1 MREMKM
7 KTPVQMTDDLAHFI
21 KETRED
27 AAFPHESLYVDLLEQ
42 WKVLSRYQLEY
53 ADKESKRLYNAYW
66 NSMSH
71 WYKIFDKEREHLLEP
86 TALPSEDLMDFY
98 AGLIEDL
105 MDHVLSLV
113 PPVPHSTIIKLTDFR
128 VLLSNE
134 LQKITQLDLEIQGP
148 IDFAMIMDY
157 WKMLGE
163 SFDREKIK

>member
-1 MREMKM
+1 MKM
-7 KTPVQMTDDLAHFI
+7 KTPVQMTDDLARFI
-21 KETRED
+21 KENRED
-27 AAFPHESLYVDLLEQ
+27 AAYPHESLYVDLLEQ

-53 ADKESKRLYNAYW
+53 ADKESKRVFN
-66 NSMSH
+66 N
-71 WYKIFDKEREHLLEP
+71 ERNHLLEP
-86 TALPSEDLMDFY
+86 TAVPSEDLMDFY

-113 PPVPHSTIIKLTDFR
+113 PPSPHSTVIKLTDFR

-134 LQKITQLDLEIQGP
+134 LQKITQLDLGIQGP

-163 SFDREKIK
+163 SLDRESIK

>member
-1 MREMKM
+1 MAR
-7 KTPVQMTDDLAHFI
+7 
-21 KETRED
+21 
-27 AAFPHESLYVDLLEQ
+27 
-42 WKVLSRYQLEY
+42 
-53 ADKESKRLYNAYW
+53 
-66 NSMSH
+66 
-71 WYKIFDKEREHLLEP
+71 WYEVFNNERDNLLEP
-86 TALPSEDLMDFY
+86 TALPSDELMDFY

-113 PPVPHSTIIKLTDFR
+113 PPSPHSTVIKLTDFR

-163 SFDREKIK
+163 SLDREKIK

>member
-1 MREMKM
+1 MKM

-27 AAFPHESLYVDLLEQ
+27 TAFPHESLYVDLLEQ

-98 AGLIEDL
+98 SGLIN
-105 MDHVLSLV
+105 V
-113 PPVPHSTIIKLTDFR
+113 FR
-128 VLLSNE
+128 PSWVREQSE
-134 LQKITQLDLEIQGP
+134 CTKQKTTCYAG
-148 IDFAMIMDY
+148 
-157 WKMLGE
+157 G
-163 SFDREKIK
+163 R

>member
-1 MREMKM
+1 MKM
-7 KTPVQMTDDLAHFI
+7 KTPVQMTDDLACFI
-21 KETRED
+21 KKNRED
-27 AAFPHESLYVDLLEQ
+27 TASPHESLYVDLLEQ

-53 ADKESKRLYNAYW
+53 ADKESKRLYNTYW
-66 NSMSH
+66 NSMAR
-71 WYKIFDKEREHLLEP
+71 WYEIFNNE
-86 TALPSEDLMDFY
+86 LMDFY

-113 PPVPHSTIIKLTDFR
+113 PPSPHSTIIKLTDFR

-134 LQKITQLDLEIQGP
+134 LQKITQLDLGIQGP

>member
-1 MREMKM
+1 MKK
-7 KTPVQMTDDLAHFI
+7 KTPVQMTDDLACFI
-21 KETRED
+21 KENRED
-27 AAFPHESLYVDLLEQ
+27 TASPHESLYVDLLEQ

-66 NSMSH
+66 NSMAR
-71 WYKIFDKEREHLLEP
+71 WYEIFNNERDNLLEP
-86 TALPSEDLMDFY
+86 TALPSDELMDFY

-105 MDHVLSLV
+105 MDHVLNLV
-113 PPVPHSTIIKLTDFR
+113 PSSPHSTIIKLTDFR

-134 LQKITQLDLEIQGP
+134 LQKITQLDLGIQGP

>member
-7 KTPVQMTDDLAHFI
+7 KTPVQMTDDLARFI
-21 KETRED
+21 KENRED
-27 AAFPHESLYVDLLEQ
+27 AAYPHESLYVDLLEQ

-66 NSMSH
+66 NSMAR
-71 WYKIFDKEREHLLEP
+71 WYEVFNNERDNLLEP
-86 TALPSEDLMDFY
+86 TALPSDELMDFY

-113 PPVPHSTIIKLTDFR
+113 PPSPHSTFIKLTDFR

-163 SFDREKIK
+163 SLDRESIK

>member
-1 MREMKM
+1 MKM

-42 WKVLSRYQLEY
+42 WKVLSRYQLAY

-66 NSMSH
+66 NSMAR
-71 WYKIFDKEREHLLEP
+71 WYEVFNNERDNLLEP
-86 TALPSEDLMDFY
+86 IALPSDELMDFY

-113 PPVPHSTIIKLTDFR
+113 PPSPHSTVIKLTDFR

-163 SFDREKIK
+163 SLDREKIK